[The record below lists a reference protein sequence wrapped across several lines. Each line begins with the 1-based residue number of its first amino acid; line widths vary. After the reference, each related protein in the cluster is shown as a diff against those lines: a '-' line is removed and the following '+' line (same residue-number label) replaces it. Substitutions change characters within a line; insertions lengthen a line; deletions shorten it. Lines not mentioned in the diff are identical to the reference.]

1 MNSPPLDPR
10 SKLITAILATGSL
23 MLLDRWT
30 EQAGA
35 LGVLL
40 AALWVFQLGRSWLD
54 FLKSLGFA
62 ALSFLGIAWLA
73 FDFPTGLVA
82 GLRLLTLGTVFFLF
96 FKTTPPEDLSN
107 GLVKWRMPY
116 SLAFVMTVSMEFVQ
130 VLARRA
136 ANIRDAQRARG
147 IPLEGVFA
155 MVAHLPAIV
164 GPLLVQA
171 FKLADELAEAM
182 EARGFGSEGR
192 RFRREPRFRKGDWM
206 MVGAGIA
213 VLGLIIWFRSR

>member
-1 MNSPPLDPR
+1 MTSPPLDPR
-10 SKLITAILATGSL
+10 SKLITAMLAAGSL
-23 MLLDRWT
+23 MVLDRWA

-35 LGVLL
+35 LGILL
-40 AALWVFQLGRSWLD
+40 AVSLVLRLGRSWLD

-82 GLRLLTLGTVFFLF
+82 GLRLVTLGTVFFLF

-107 GLVKWRMPY
+107 GLVKWGMPY
-116 SLAFVMTVSMEFVQ
+116 SVAFVATVSMEFVQ

-155 MVAHLPAIV
+155 TVAHLPAIV

-182 EARGFGSEGR
+182 EARGFGTEGR
-192 RFRREPRFRKGDWM
+192 RFRREPRFRKSDWIL
-206 MVGAGIA
+206 VGVGVA
-213 VLGLIIWFRSR
+213 VLGLMVWFRSR

>member
-1 MNSPPLDPR
+1 MNFPPFDPR

-23 MLLDRWT
+23 MLLDHWA
-30 EQAGA
+30 EQAGV

-40 AALWVFQLGRSWLD
+40 AALWVFDLGRSWLD

-107 GLVKWRMPY
+107 GLVKWGLPY

-182 EARGFGSEGR
+182 EARGFGTEGR
-192 RFRREPRFRKGDWM
+192 RFRREPRFHRDDWILM
-206 MVGAGIA
+206 GTGATALVLIA
-213 VLGLIIWFRSR
+213 CFS

>member
-1 MNSPPLDPR
+1 M
-10 SKLITAILATGSL
+10 I
-23 MLLDRWT
+23 LDRWA

-35 LGVLL
+35 LGILL
-40 AALWVFQLGRSWLD
+40 AVSLVLRLGRSWLD

-82 GLRLLTLGTVFFLF
+82 GLRLVTLGTAFFLF

-107 GLVKWRMPY
+107 GLVKWGMPY
-116 SLAFVMTVSMEFVQ
+116 SVAFVATVSMEFVE

-155 MVAHLPAIV
+155 TVTHLPAIV

-182 EARGFGSEGR
+182 EARGFGTEGR
-192 RFRREPRFRKGDWM
+192 RFRREPHFRKVDWVL
-206 MVGAGIA
+206 VGLGVA
-213 VLGLIIWFRSR
+213 VLGLIVWFRAR